1 MARPPPFR
9 PDPRGGLS
17 ERMARVLL
25 SEWATQGW
33 LTVSEPSRKKRSY
46 ELSAVYRQVIGNP
59 GASG

>member
-1 MARPPPFR
+1 
-9 PDPRGGLS
+9 
-17 ERMARVLL
+17 MARVLL